1 MKKIVSFGIILG
13 GLLPL
18 VASAAAGVT
27 AFSILQD
34 VGNFL
39 GKLIPVLIT
48 IAVVYFIWQV
58 LTYTLTGD
66 DKKKGDAKKNIPIA
80 LIGLF
85 LIVAF
90 WGILSLI
97 TTTTGVGPER
107 LDSSDIP
114 CIENPNAGIY
124 CD

>member
-1 MKKIVSFGIILG
+1 MKKVFSIGVVLG
-13 GLLPL
+13 GVLPF

-27 AFSILQD
+27 AFSILGT
-34 VGNFL
+34 VARFL
-39 GKLIPVLIT
+39 SYVIPVLVT
-48 IAVVYFIWQV
+48 IAVIYFIWQV
-58 LTYTLTGD
+58 VSYTLTGD
-66 DKKKGDAKKNIPIA
+66 DKKKAEAKKNIPTA

-97 TTTTGVGPER
+97 TTTTGVGPQSLNEA
-107 LDSSDIP
+107 DIP
-114 CIENPNAGIY
+114 CIPNSAAGIY